1 MDELLFGT
9 AGVPL
14 SARSASTEAGVKR
27 IVELGLGCMEVEFV
41 QGVRMADGVALSI
54 KKTAARDGVVLTA
67 HAPYFVNLNAREPAK
82 LKASKDRLL
91 KTARV
96 AERLGATGVVFHPG
110 FYLGE
115 SPAKAYQ
122 SIRMHLREIR
132 AQLKEEGN
140 EILLRPEVM
149 GKGSQFGSL
158 EETLNLSADIE
169 GIAPCLDFSHWHART
184 GEANSRAEFAS
195 VLDQVEK
202 RLGRQALDN
211 MHIHVS
217 GIAYGPKGEIKHLT
231 LDESDFRYMELLKGL
246 KERRVQ
252 GVVICESPNLEEDAL
267 HLQQAYLGL
276 RV

>member
-14 SARSASTEAGVKR
+14 SARSASTEAGVNR

-54 KKTAARDGVVLTA
+54 KETASRDGVVLTA

-96 AERLGATGVVFHPG
+96 AKRLGATGVVFHPG

-115 SPAKAYQ
+115 SPAKTYQ

-184 GEANSRAEFAS
+184 GGANSRAEFAS

-202 RLGRQALDN
+202 RLSRQALDN
-211 MHIHVS
+211 IHIHIS

-231 LDESDFRYMELLKGL
+231 LDESDFRYMELMKAL

-267 HLQQAYLGL
+267 LLQQTYLGL
-276 RV
+276 RE

>member
-14 SARSASTEAGVKR
+14 SARSASTEAGVNR

-54 KKTAARDGVVLTA
+54 KETASRDGVVLTA
-67 HAPYFVNLNAREPAK
+67 HAPYFVNMNAREPAK

-96 AERLGATGVVFHPG
+96 AKRLGATGVVFHPG

-115 SPAKAYQ
+115 SPAKTYQ

-184 GEANSRAEFAS
+184 GGANSRAEFAS

-202 RLGRQALDN
+202 RLSRQALDN
-211 MHIHVS
+211 IHIHIS

-231 LDESDFRYMELLKGL
+231 LDESDFRYMELMKAL

-267 HLQQAYLGL
+267 LLQQTYLGL
-276 RV
+276 RE

>member
-1 MDELLFGT
+1 
-9 AGVPL
+9 
-14 SARSASTEAGVKR
+14 
-27 IVELGLGCMEVEFV
+27 
-41 QGVRMADGVALSI
+41 
-54 KKTAARDGVVLTA
+54 
-67 HAPYFVNLNAREPAK
+67 
-82 LKASKDRLL
+82 
-91 KTARV
+91 
-96 AERLGATGVVFHPG
+96 
-110 FYLGE
+110 
-115 SPAKAYQ
+115 
-122 SIRMHLREIR
+122 MHLREIR

-149 GKGSQFGSL
+149 GKGSQFGNL

-202 RLGRQALDN
+202 RLDRQALDN

-217 GIAYGPKGEIKHLT
+217 GIAYGSKGEIKHLA
-231 LDESDFRYMELLKGL
+231 LDESDFRYMELMKAL

-267 HLQQAYLGL
+267 LLQQTYLGL